1 VARVGN
7 EDRANLHPSNIWAR
21 EGNDCWDQI
30 AEGYLIPNTGKR
42 AKVGA
47 CALEN
52 GGYKGLKHT
61 MDKVINALSSS
72 LRGDPQGVYL

>member
-1 VARVGN
+1 M
-7 EDRANLHPSNIWAR
+7 
-21 EGNDCWDQI
+21 
-30 AEGYLIPNTGKR
+30 AEGYLILNTGKR